1 MRGAVV
7 VLVVLMVSAT
17 VAIAQ
22 PGNTPPGGGPTYG
35 PAPPTT
41 TPPPVTGPIP
51 GEKSPGIALSLSLGG
66 TVGSY
71 VLAVAGGETESD
83 GLSTVGAIGVF
94 LAPSFGHWYAGKGWT
109 DGLTLR
115 LAGIGAVMVGAILLI
130 GDCGFEG
137 SCSDDEE
144 APAAIIMVV
153 GAGAYVGGTILDI
166 ATAPGQARTYNERL
180 RERAAN
186 GWALAP
192 VVTGDR
198 AGLVLSG
205 RF

>member
-1 MRGAVV
+1 MRGFVV

-17 VAIAQ
+17 VASSQ
-22 PGNTPPGGGPTYG
+22 PGNTPLGGGPTYG
-35 PAPPTT
+35 PAPVPPP
-41 TPPPVTGPIP
+41 PPPVAGPIP
-51 GEKSPGIALSLSLGG
+51 GEKSPGIALALSLGG

-71 VLAVAGGETESD
+71 VLAVAGGETQSD
-83 GLSTVGAIGVF
+83 ELSSMGAIGVF

-115 LAGIGAVMVGAILLI
+115 LAGVGGMMVGLILLL

-137 SCSDDEE
+137 DSSCDE
-144 APAAIIMVV
+144 APGTVLMVV

-166 ATAPGQARTYNERL
+166 ATAPGQARKYNERL

-186 GWALAP
+186 GWALSP

-198 AGLVLSG
+198 AGFVLSG

>member
-1 MRGAVV
+1 MRGIVV

-17 VAIAQ
+17 VAVAQ
-22 PGNTPPGGGPTYG
+22 PGNTPLGGGSVYG
-35 PAPPTT
+35 PAPTPPPP
-41 TPPPVTGPIP
+41 PPPVTGPLP
-51 GEKSPGIALSLSLGG
+51 GEKSPGIALSLSLGV

-71 VLAVAGGETESD
+71 VLAVAGEETQSD
-83 GLSTVGAIGVF
+83 GLSTVGALGIF
-94 LAPSFGHWYAGKGWT
+94 LGPTVGHWYAGKGWT

-115 LAGIGAVMVGAILLI
+115 LAGLGAVMVGVILLL
-130 GDCGFEG
+130 DCGFEG
-137 SCSDDEE
+137 SCSDGEE
-144 APAAIIMVV
+144 SPAAIVMVL
-153 GAGAYVGGTILDI
+153 GAGAYVGGTIYDI
-166 ATAPGQARTYNERL
+166 ATAPGSARAYNARL

-198 AGLVLSG
+198 AGFVLST